1 MNTKQAK
8 AEPFH
13 EFLGRLGYQPA
24 RIRGDDLWY
33 RSPFRPNERTPSF
46 KIDRVKNVWYDHAA
60 GQGGTIID
68 FVQQLNG
75 LSDISRVLESI
86 EDVLGR
92 TPAPPRIV
100 VAEPKAAT
108 LREAPII
115 EAVTEIHDRG
125 LETYLGMRAI
135 PVDLARR
142 YMKEVV
148 YRTGGATY
156 RALAFSNDAG
166 GFEVRNPG
174 FKGTLGKKD
183 VTFLP
188 GENRKSAAVFEGPMD
203 FLATLAH
210 YKRDV
215 SAASVLV
222 LNSVALLERGAN
234 VLRTH
239 GAERLYTYFDHDDAG
254 REGLLAL
261 SGLGGWDVLD
271 AGDFYRGHKDANEF
285 LIARQRQHHRDDDH
299 TR

>member
-8 AEPFH
+8 AEPLH

-46 KIDRVKNVWYDHAA
+46 KIDRTKNVWYDHAM

-68 FVQQLNG
+68 FVQELNG
-75 LSDISRVLESI
+75 LPDISRVLESI

-92 TPAPPRIV
+92 TPAPPRFV
-100 VAEPKAAT
+100 MPEPKVAT
-108 LREAPII
+108 PREAPII
-115 EAVTEIHDRG
+115 EAVTDIQDRG

-156 RALAFSNDAG
+156 RALAFGNDAG
-166 GFEVRNPG
+166 GLEVRNPG

-188 GENRKSAAVFEGPMD
+188 GENRKSAAVFEGAMD
-203 FLATLAH
+203 FLATLAY
-210 YKRDV
+210 YKREQ

-222 LNSVALLERGAN
+222 LNSVALLHRGAD
-234 VLRTH
+234 VLRANQ
-239 GAERLYTYFDHDDAG
+239 AERLYTYFDHDDAG
-254 REGLLAL
+254 RAGLLEL
-261 SGLGGWDVLD
+261 SGMGDWDVLD
-271 AGDFYRGHKDANEF
+271 AGDFYRDHKDANEF
-285 LIARQRQHHRDDDH
+285 LIEKRKRRRDDDH